1 MNIFDIFLVQPVF
14 NVLVVIYGLIPGRD
28 FGIALIAFTV
38 LIRLLM
44 WPLVKKQLHQTKVM
58 RELQPELAK
67 IKARTKGNKQ
77 QEAAAMMELYKE
89 KGVSPFGSIGL
100 LLVQLPIFITLFAVV
115 RLITENTAN
124 IAKYTYDFLEQIPA
138 IADAIHGDFDASL
151 LGLIDLTKA
160 ATAPGAELYTPLI
173 LLAVIAAVLQFVQS
187 KQLMPEPK
195 EKRRLRDILKDQ
207 ALGKQADQSEI
218 STLMTSKMIWLFPI
232 ITFFV
237 SIYLAGALVLY
248 LAAQSAVAII
258 QQAKALKT
266 DETDLE
272 KLSEKTKAKV
282 AGAKPAEVVEKP
294 KKKKSKKRKK

>member
-1 MNIFDIFLVQPVF
+1 MNIFDILFVQPIF
-14 NVLVVIYGLIPGRD
+14 NVLVVIYGLIPGHD
-28 FGIALIAFTV
+28 FGLALIAFTI

-58 RELQPELAK
+58 RELQPELVK
-67 IKARTKGNKQ
+67 IKARTKGNRQ

-115 RLITENTAN
+115 QLITANTAN
-124 IAKYTYDFLEQIPA
+124 IAKYTYDSLEKIPA
-138 IADAIHGDFDASL
+138 ITNAINGDFDESL
-151 LGLIDLTKA
+151 LGLIDLTRS
-160 ATAPGAELYTPLI
+160 ATAPGAELYAPLI
-173 LLAVIAAVLQFVQS
+173 LLAIIAAVLQFVQS

-195 EKRRLRDILKDQ
+195 EKRKLRDILKDQ

-218 STLMTSKMIWLFPI
+218 SALMTSKMIWLFPI

-258 QQAKALKT
+258 QQAHALKT
-266 DETDLE
+266 DEKDLE
-272 KLSEKTKAKV
+272 KLSEKTKQKV
-282 AGAKPAEVVEKP
+282 AKAKPAEVVAS
-294 KKKKSKKRKK
+294 KKKSKKKRRK

>member
-28 FGIALIAFTV
+28 FGIALIVFTV

-44 WPLVKKQLHQTKVM
+44 WPLVKRQLRQTKVM
-58 RELQPELAK
+58 RDLQPELVK
-67 IKARTKGNKQ
+67 IKARTKGNRQ

-115 RLITENTAN
+115 RLITQDTAN
-124 IAKYTYDFLEQIPA
+124 IAKYTYDILEKIPA
-138 IADAIHGDFDASL
+138 VADAIHGDFDESL
-151 LGLIDLTKA
+151 LGIIDLTKA
-160 ATAPGAELYTPLI
+160 ASAPGAELYVPLI
-173 LLAVIAAVLQFVQS
+173 LLAIIAAVLQFVQS

-218 STLMTSKMIWLFPI
+218 SALMTSKMIWLFPI
-232 ITFFV
+232 VTFFV

-248 LAAQSAVAII
+248 LAVQSSVAII
-258 QQAKALKT
+258 QQSRALRT

-272 KLSEKTKAKV
+272 KLSEKTKQKV
-282 AGAKPAEVVEKP
+282 AKAKPAEVVAS
-294 KKKKSKKRKK
+294 KKKSKKKRRK